1 MARRYED
8 SLEPADV
15 EKLIY
20 SGFYTSAD
28 KALLTQFQVAKP
40 PDRKELLN
48 EIADKRLR
56 KLGHRI
62 LLNETPNL
70 FADEHLSKAAVD
82 CNVPTH
88 WDENPQLSTWAS
100 TQRTN
105 AKSEKLSDER
115 WERLEA
121 IGHQKIRTAPALVPV
136 KTPHF
141 RTEPPL

>member
-1 MARRYED
+1 MARRYQD
-8 SLEPADV
+8 RQEPADV

-48 EIADKRLR
+48 EIADERLR

-82 CNVPTH
+82 CKRPQTH
-88 WDENPQLSTWAS
+88 WDEKPAALDLGHQLSG
-100 TQRTN
+100 TN
-105 AKSEKLSDER
+105 AKE
-115 WERLEA
+115 
-121 IGHQKIRTAPALVPV
+121 
-136 KTPHF
+136 
-141 RTEPPL
+141 